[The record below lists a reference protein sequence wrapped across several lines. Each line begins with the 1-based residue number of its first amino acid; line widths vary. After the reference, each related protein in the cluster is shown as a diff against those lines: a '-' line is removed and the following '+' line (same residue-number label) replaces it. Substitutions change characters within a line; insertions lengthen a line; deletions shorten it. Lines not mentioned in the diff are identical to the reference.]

1 MRQAL
6 VGRAVSHTQRISAR
20 RITVPAIA
28 LIAAILAFGLTG
40 AVTAQTFAAL
50 PPSSKLAGTG
60 KANPTPAWID
70 FCRRRPSECTIDPAE
85 PKVIALTPDVW
96 RMLVTINRAINRR
109 IKPITDRKHWGVVDR
124 WDIPDDGWGDCEDYQ
139 LLKRK
144 LLAEQGLPRRAMRM
158 TVVQD
163 DRGEGHAVLMVRTDR
178 GDFILDN
185 QRAAILPWTR
195 TGYVFVKREG
205 QTGRAWVSLETD
217 ASPVVTA
224 ASEE

>member
-85 PKVIALTPDVW
+85 PKL
-96 RMLVTINRAINRR
+96 
-109 IKPITDRKHWGVVDR
+109 GF
-124 WDIPDDGWGDCEDYQ
+124 GGF
-139 LLKRK
+139 
-144 LLAEQGLPRRAMRM
+144 G
-158 TVVQD
+158 
-163 DRGEGHAVLMVRTDR
+163 
-178 GDFILDN
+178 
-185 QRAAILPWTR
+185 
-195 TGYVFVKREG
+195 
-205 QTGRAWVSLETD
+205 
-217 ASPVVTA
+217 
-224 ASEE
+224 